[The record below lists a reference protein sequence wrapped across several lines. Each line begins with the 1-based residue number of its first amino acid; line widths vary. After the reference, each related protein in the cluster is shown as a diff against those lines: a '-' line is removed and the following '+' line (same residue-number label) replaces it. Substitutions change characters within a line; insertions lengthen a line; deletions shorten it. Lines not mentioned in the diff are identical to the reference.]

1 MKRTLCTALVGA
13 AAVISV
19 VFAAAT
25 PASADSPPA
34 PSAGNSLASIQA
46 AAQARTSQ
54 RTTSLNTAIGKVSA
68 ATGLTTGDRSTIL
81 GILNGDLSGMTTIEA
96 QIAAD
101 TTVKQARTDYKTI
114 FTSYRVYLVA
124 LPQARDATAAD
135 TAASVSL
142 PKLTTRQSTLA
153 ALLAGKDSS
162 KSTPA
167 LQADLADMTAQ
178 IGKASSALSGVS
190 AEALAAT
197 PSGYNS
203 NHDILASSKTSLATA
218 RAAIKQARTD
228 AKTVATAIRAH

>member
-1 MKRTLCTALVGA
+1 VKRTLSTALVGA
-13 AAVISV
+13 AAVVSV

-25 PASADSPPA
+25 PASADSTPA
-34 PSAGNSLASIQA
+34 PSAGKSLASIQA
-46 AAQARTSQ
+46 TAQARTSQ
-54 RTTSLNTAIGKVSA
+54 RTTSLNTALGKVNA
-68 ATGLTTGDRSTIL
+68 ATGLTSGDRDTIL

-96 QIAAD
+96 KIAAD
-101 TTVKQARTDYKTI
+101 TTVKQARADDKTI
-114 FTSYRVYLVA
+114 FTSYRIYLVA

-135 TAASVSL
+135 SAISVSL

-153 ALLAGKDSS
+153 ALLTGKDSS

-167 LQADLADMTAQ
+167 LQADLADMTAE

-190 AEALAAT
+190 AAALAAT

-228 AKTVATAIRAH
+228 AKTVAAAIRAH